1 MNADSQ
7 DESKRCN
14 SGSDPSQT
22 LRFSYVINA
31 VALISIAPL
40 KNVPLQRVVNR
51 LLDDI
56 QTRLADCRRSW
67 WETKRTTC
75 LANQWGVV
83 PMAGKIELHSERT
96 QEAKQIADA
105 SYDPATERLRA
116 TFRDGTTVEVIT
128 QP

>member
-1 MNADSQ
+1 MENPSRFFMAT
-7 DESKRCN
+7 RCVHPV
-14 SGSDPSQT
+14 G
-22 LRFSYVINA
+22 
-31 VALISIAPL
+31 
-40 KNVPLQRVVNR
+40 
-51 LLDDI
+51 
-56 QTRLADCRRSW
+56 RRSW